1 MTGTIII
8 RLLTGSEIC
17 QDYAMHHWRFKQM
30 GRSTYHVPNR
40 KSHGPTHSPSAPCFT
55 FIKATGWKS

>member
-8 RLLTGSEIC
+8 RQLTGSEIC
-17 QDYAMHHWRFKQM
+17 QDYAIRHWRFKRM
-30 GRSTYHVPNR
+30 DRPACRVPNR
-40 KSHGPTHSPSAPCFT
+40 KGHGPTYSLSAPCFT

>member
-17 QDYAMHHWRFKQM
+17 QNYAMHHWRFKPM
-30 GRSTYHVPNR
+30 GRPAYRVR
-40 KSHGPTHSPSAPCFT
+40 KSHGPTHSLSAPCFT